1 MVKGDR
7 VRKYGGQ
14 THCAIKRPK
23 HSRSFGAASGFRT
36 HDIRCHRAA
45 FCH

>member
-1 MVKGDR
+1 MR
-7 VRKYGGQ
+7 YGKPAYLATG
-14 THCAIKRPK
+14 PK
-23 HSRSFGAASGFRT
+23 SIEVFGAASGVRT